1 MNILPENIMKNCL
14 EMPGKFVTQFEQPAG
29 KANTFIEKCLSC
41 YFPWDCL
48 TFSFFSPR
56 LYNICF
62 FANEQKYL
70 SKKIQDK
77 FYVIHIS
84 IKLQSFNNNTSG
96 FLMLNFQMI
105 ATKRWKVSDVFSFT
119 KQIFI
124 HEKERW
130 WWKDIIQMYA
140 FFTIPMMNMYPGSGR
155 PINSLLYI
163 I

>member
-1 MNILPENIMKNCL
+1 MNNQQAKQTLSLKSVFPVIFLGIVSL
-14 EMPGKFVTQFEQPAG
+14 SLFFLLS
-29 KANTFIEKCLSC
+29 FIISV
-41 YFPWDCL
+41 
-48 TFSFFSPR
+48 
-56 LYNICF
+56 F

-70 SKKIQDK
+70 STKIQDK

-105 ATKRWKVSDVFSFT
+105 ATIRWKVSDVFSFT

>member
-1 MNILPENIMKNCL
+1 MNILPEDIIKNCL
-14 EMPGKFVTQFEQPAG
+14 EIPGKFVTQFEQPAG

-48 TFSFFSPR
+48 TFSFFLLGFIISVFFKWTKIPFHKNTR
-56 LYNICF
+56 QILCNPHIHQITVIQQQYKWLSNVKFPNDCYN
-62 FANEQKYL
+62 
-70 SKKIQDK
+70 
-77 FYVIHIS
+77 
-84 IKLQSFNNNTSG
+84 
-96 FLMLNFQMI
+96 
-105 ATKRWKVSDVFSFT
+105 KVKSVWCFSFT

>member
-1 MNILPENIMKNCL
+1 MFWNT
-14 EMPGKFVTQFEQPAG
+14 GKVC
-29 KANTFIEKCLSC
+29 NTVWTSSRQSKHFHWKVSFLLFSLGLSH
-41 YFPWDCL
+41 FL
-48 TFSFFSPR
+48 LFSPR

-62 FANEQKYL
+62 FCKWTKIHFHTNTRQILCNPHIHQITVIQQQYKWL
-70 SKKIQDK
+70 SNVK
-77 FYVIHIS
+77 FPNDCY
-84 IKLQSFNNNTSG
+84 N
-96 FLMLNFQMI
+96 
-105 ATKRWKVSDVFSFT
+105 KVKSVWCFFIYE
-119 KQIFI
+119 KMFI

>member
-1 MNILPENIMKNCL
+1 MSWN
-14 EMPGKFVTQFEQPAG
+14 AG
-29 KANTFIEKCLSC
+29 KVCNTVWTTSRQSKHFHWKVSFLLFSLGLSH
-41 YFPWDCL
+41 FL
-48 TFSFFSPR
+48 FFSPR

-62 FANEQKYL
+62 FFANEQKCL
-70 SKKIQDK
+70 STKIQDK

-105 ATKRWKVSDVFSFT
+105 ATIRWKVSDVFSFT